1 MPSFIIFLIPIRFY
15 PDDLKHHN
23 LVFCLYVTSTFF
35 SCYGINTAVW
45 TKKLE
50 GFSFTRWWK
59 IVRWKPR
66 TLPSYTKTSL
76 QKFIQTRGY
85 LVDFLILAGMWR
97 VSLEPVEAGGPYNV
111 TAASNKET
119 VTLTDVLFGDVWL
132 CGGQSNMEFPTSRVC
147 QRGFFCYYKQVQSE
161 KSGLYNFIFVKKKKS
176 SLLDF

>member
-1 MPSFIIFLIPIRFY
+1 MKTP
-15 PDDLKHHN
+15 H
-23 LVFCLYVTSTFF
+23 TT
-35 SCYGINTAVW
+35 
-45 TKKLE
+45 
-50 GFSFTRWWK
+50 
-59 IVRWKPR
+59 
-66 TLPSYTKTSL
+66 SYTKTSQ

-85 LVDFLILAGMWR
+85 FLILAGMWR

-147 QRGFFCYYKQVQSE
+147 QRGFFVITNRCSLKKVVCIILFLSKE
-161 KSGLYNFIFVKKKKS
+161 KNS